1 MNPLELLKPIQ
12 KEMEEV
18 EKVLYQTMDTGQP
31 LLKEATC
38 SLISSGGKRLRPAF
52 VLLSGSFFTGDLG
65 QLVPLAASVELVH
78 MATLVHDDVIDNSFM
93 RRGQPTVKARYGNKI
108 SVYAGNYVLARSL
121 ALVASYNRE
130 DLVRLVAEAS
140 SRICLGEI
148 EQMQSCFN
156 LHQGL
161 RDYLRRIERKTALLM
176 ELSCRVGAEIAGAPA
191 DLVNVVKRYGHCI
204 GMAFQ
209 ITDDI
214 LDFTA
219 DESILG
225 KPTGSD
231 ISQGIIT
238 LPAMYALRFS
248 PERNKLRELL
258 STPEKIRQG
267 LDQGL
272 EIVRR
277 SGGIE
282 FSYDLALRYIKKAQ
296 QVLKRLPKSESRQ
309 AMINLADFVLQRNS

>member
-1 MNPLELLKPIQ
+1 
-12 KEMEEV
+12 
-18 EKVLYQTMDTGQP
+18 
-31 LLKEATC
+31 
-38 SLISSGGKRLRPAF
+38 
-52 VLLSGSFFTGDLG
+52 
-65 QLVPLAASVELVH
+65 
-78 MATLVHDDVIDNSFM
+78 
-93 RRGQPTVKARYGNKI
+93 
-108 SVYAGNYVLARSL
+108 
-121 ALVASYNRE
+121 
-130 DLVRLVAEAS
+130 
-140 SRICLGEI
+140 
-148 EQMQSCFN
+148 
-156 LHQGL
+156 
-161 RDYLRRIERKTALLM
+161 M

-191 DLVNVVKRYGHCI
+191 DLVNIVKRYGHCI

-248 PERNKLRELL
+248 PERNELRWLL
-258 STPEKIRQG
+258 STPERIRQE
-267 LDQGL
+267 LERGL

-296 QVLKRLPKSESRQ
+296 QVLIRLPESDSRQ